1 MCKKHTRDAEIRP
14 FCPGFCLKS
23 LFFLTFSEKCKNQ
36 GSFCKCL
43 ITNKVLFLYL
53 TEHGGRYEN
62 ADRFFKSNKN
72 SVKFFSQNRFTR
84 AFRFFEFLSALM
96 FAAVKPGQA
105 FAALTASVFF
115 CLTKQILLNAVI
127 FYVL

>member
-1 MCKKHTRDAEIRP
+1 MIVWWGKI
-14 FCPGFCLKS
+14 
-23 LFFLTFSEKCKNQ
+23 KND
-36 GSFCKCL
+36 
-43 ITNKVLFLYL
+43 
-53 TEHGGRYEN
+53 
-62 ADRFFKSNKN
+62 DRFFKSNKN

-84 AFRFFEFLSALM
+84 AFLLLFEFLSALV
-96 FAAVKPGQA
+96 FTAVKPGQA

>member
-1 MCKKHTRDAEIRP
+1 MKTKSKTLNYH
-14 FCPGFCLKS
+14 FYKS
-23 LFFLTFSEKCKNQ
+23 LIINNSDKKSCEVFFHKRASQ
-36 GSFCKCL
+36 G
-43 ITNKVLFLYL
+43 LF
-53 TEHGGRYEN
+53 
-62 ADRFFKSNKN
+62 
-72 SVKFFSQNRFTR
+72 V
-84 AFRFFEFLSALM
+84 FFEFLSALM